1 MSSKPKSE
9 ASEEQRPPL
18 FDLGPTSVLA
28 ASRLIESGKTYD
40 LDCGRWTHMPQWP
53 GHAPFQVLA
62 YRTPRGVRAEKD
74 WDWLGTNSVEFGIH
88 SELLM
93 GSAHTGTHIDAL
105 CHATCG
111 ADDHWYGGDN
121 AAEHLGD
128 FGPQT
133 HDAAAIPP
141 IFARGVL
148 LDIAAL
154 KGVDAL
160 PASTP
165 IGVKD
170 LEEALDR
177 QDVALKPGDA
187 VLVRTGYLSAWPDTE
202 KLAKLA
208 DAGVTLEGA
217 EFLMDAG
224 AVVLGSDTESYEV
237 LPSPDPESPHPV
249 HLEALIERGVYI
261 MEMIYLEEMARDG
274 VSEFAF
280 VCLPLK
286 LAGATGSWVRP
297 IAVT

>member
-1 MSSKPKSE
+1 MKRRAHDESPPEKH
-9 ASEEQRPPL
+9 PPL
-18 FDLGPTSVLA
+18 LDAGPAAVLA
-28 ASRLIESGKTYD
+28 ASRLIDTGKIYD

-62 YRTPRGVRAEKD
+62 YRTPRGVRVEKD
-74 WDWLGTNSVEFGIH
+74 WDWLGKNSVEFGIH
-88 SELLM
+88 SELLT

-111 ADDHWYGGDN
+111 ADDHWFGGDS
-121 AAEHLGD
+121 AAQYLGD

-141 IFARGVL
+141 IFGRGVL
-148 LDIAAL
+148 LDVASAMGM
-154 KGVDAL
+154 KAL

-165 IGVKD
+165 IGV
-170 LEEALDR
+170 EEIEDTLKR
-177 QDVALKPGDA
+177 QQVELKPGDV
-187 VLVRTGYLSAWPDTE
+187 VLIRTGYLSAWPDTE
-202 KLAKLA
+202 KLSKLA

-217 EFLMDAG
+217 EYLMDAG
-224 AVVLGSDTESYEV
+224 AVVLGSDTESFEV

-249 HLEALIERGVYI
+249 HLEALINRGVYI
-261 MEMIYLEEMARDG
+261 MEMVYLEELGGDA

-286 LAGATGSWVRP
+286 IAGATGSWVRP